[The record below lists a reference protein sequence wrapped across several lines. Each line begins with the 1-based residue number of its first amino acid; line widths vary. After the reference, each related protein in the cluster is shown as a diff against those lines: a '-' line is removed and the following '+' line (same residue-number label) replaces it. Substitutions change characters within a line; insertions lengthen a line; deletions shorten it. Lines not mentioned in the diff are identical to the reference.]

1 MRYVIKVCCSL
12 AAVTLGCASGGASS
26 GGTDGGVVTTPR
38 LQGVLQ
44 ARGSA
49 ISGEMSVSPTSRE
62 GEFRAALTLRGSNA
76 GEQHPWH
83 VHTGRCDAEGP
94 IVGSML
100 AYPVLQIR
108 GDGNADLAQTIRE
121 RLVPGT
127 SYYVDIHRSRANMD
141 IIIACADLH
150 PAG

>member
-1 MRYVIKVCCSL
+1 MRHIIPVWSL
-12 AAVTLGCASGGASS
+12 AVVTLACASGAASS
-26 GGTDGGVVTTPR
+26 PSTDAGVVTTPR
-38 LQGVLQ
+38 LQGVFQ
-44 ARGSA
+44 PRGGG
-49 ISGEMSVSPTSRE
+49 ISGEVSVSPTGRE
-62 GEFRAALTLRGSNA
+62 GEFRAALTVRGSNA

-94 IVGSML
+94 PVGSIL
-100 AYPVLQIR
+100 AYPILQIR
-108 GDGNADLAQTIRE
+108 GDGNVDLTQTIRE

-127 SYYVDIHRSRANMD
+127 SYYADIHRSRSNMD